1 MGWWLVVGG
10 GWDVRVAFRTR
21 VVDVSAGRSVLA
33 PDWDWGVMIVVA
45 AAVVVVVVVVVVV
58 GG

>member
-1 MGWWLVVGG
+1 MVVGG
-10 GWDVRVAFRTR
+10 GWDVRVAFRTG

-45 AAVVVVVVVVVVV
+45 AAAAVVVVVVVVVV